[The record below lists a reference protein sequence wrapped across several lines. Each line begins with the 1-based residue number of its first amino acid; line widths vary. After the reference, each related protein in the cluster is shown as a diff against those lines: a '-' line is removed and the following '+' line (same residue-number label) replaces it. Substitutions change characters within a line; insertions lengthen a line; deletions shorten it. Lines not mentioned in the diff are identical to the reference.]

1 MALILADYYMTKK
14 FSHLYDVY
22 RDYYQCLKKITKAL
36 SALVILK
43 HVSISHAQL
52 YPSIIRSL
60 LSHG

>member
-1 MALILADYYMTKK
+1 MTLILANYYMTKK
-14 FSHLYDVY
+14 FSHHYDVY
-22 RDYYQCLKKITKAL
+22 RNYYERFKKITKAL

-52 YPSIIRSL
+52 YPSIIKSL